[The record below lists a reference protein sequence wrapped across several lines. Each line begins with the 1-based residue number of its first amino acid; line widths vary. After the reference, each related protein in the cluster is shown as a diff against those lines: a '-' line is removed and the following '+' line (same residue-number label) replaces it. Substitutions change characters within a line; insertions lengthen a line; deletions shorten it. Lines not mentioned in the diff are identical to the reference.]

1 MVDTSP
7 VAESNADRVRDVFA
21 IYERGDFDALLAL
34 ADPEIE
40 IRNQTSVIEA
50 GEFRGVED
58 GLRMIASWEEAWADA
73 GYELVEIE
81 EIDDETLIVEIEMKV
96 RGEGSGAAVSANQW
110 WLFGIR
116 GGRFTRWHLYLD
128 RASALE
134 AARR

>member
-1 MVDTSP
+1 MVDTWA
-7 VAESNADRVRDVFA
+7 VQRSNVELVREVFA
-21 IYERGDFDALLAL
+21 LYERGDFESLLAL

-40 IRNQTSVIEA
+40 ILNRTSVLEA

-73 GYELVEIE
+73 GYELVEID
-81 EIDDETLIVEIEMKV
+81 EIDDETLVVEIEITVK
-96 RGEGSGAAVSANQW
+96 GEGSGAAVSANQW

-116 GGRFTRWHLYLD
+116 GGRFYRWHLYLD
-128 RASALE
+128 HTSALE